1 MTDAESGKMERGRIL
16 LVEDH
21 ADTAAVMLR
30 LLEKLG
36 YGVQVA
42 NCLASARGLAQ
53 ADSFDLLVCDIRL
66 PDGSGLELMRE
77 MRTRREI
84 RGIALSGMASDDDR
98 KQSSEAGFERHLSK
112 PIDFGVLR
120 SAVEEMTGTG

>member
-1 MTDAESGKMERGRIL
+1 MSEGHSGNSRRGRIL

-36 YGVQVA
+36 YGVHSA
-42 NCLASARGLAQ
+42 NSLAAARGVAQ
-53 ADSFDLLVCDIRL
+53 GDAFDLLICDIRL

-77 MRTRREI
+77 MRTRRTI
-84 RGIALSGMASDDDR
+84 KGIALSGMASDEDR
-98 KQSSEAGFERHLSK
+98 RQSSEAGFEKHLSK
-112 PIDFGVLR
+112 PIDFGVLKR
-120 SAVEEMTGTG
+120 AVEEMVK